1 MQGLLDTAEREFR
14 VAGWKTPA
22 APVPDAGRG
31 PKTPSSAAIAPQ
43 TNRDANANA
52 GRRQSSKSVASHHD
66 VPETSPERAPTL
78 QSASDAS
85 DSGDS
90 RTAFLPEEVCSGSN
104 GDVSPVN
111 GADAKPQAAAPGG
124 KNYTGGMAEPRHL
137 SRKRQR
143 VQSELDGSVSR
154 GTPSPP
160 KRPGGEACPRPGEL
174 SAGSNEDD
182 SESMPLHE
190 SSRTGKGE

>member
-14 VAGWKTPA
+14 VAGWNTPA
-22 APVPDAGRG
+22 APVPDAARE
-31 PKTPSSAAIAPQ
+31 PKNRPSAAIAPQ

-52 GRRQSSKSVASHHD
+52 RRRRSSKSVASLLD
-66 VPETSPERAPTL
+66 VPDTSPEGTPIL

-90 RTAFLPEEVCSGSN
+90 RVAFPPDEACSGSN

-111 GADAKPQAAAPGG
+111 GADAKPQAAAPVG

-143 VQSELDGSVSR
+143 VQSGLDASVSR

-174 SAGSNEDD
+174 SAGSNNDD
-182 SESMPLHE
+182 SGSSPLHKN
-190 SSRTGKGE
+190 SGTGQGK